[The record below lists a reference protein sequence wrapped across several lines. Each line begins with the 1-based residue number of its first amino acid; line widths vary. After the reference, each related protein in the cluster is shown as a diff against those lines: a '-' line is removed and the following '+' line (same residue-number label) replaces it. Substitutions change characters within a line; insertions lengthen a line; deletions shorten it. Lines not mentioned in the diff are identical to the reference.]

1 MTGTRSKT
9 RSPGSGRSTVLAA
22 VCMLALAALIALP
35 RAARAQVRNITA
47 ENRAALDETILR
59 MRQSELMRVS
69 RGRVKSNPVIQP
81 HFTIYQSVL
90 QNRELLLERQVQ
102 DYAAALGGMQ
112 RASEDFAAFAAT
124 PLGALTTDLF
134 YQKLIDT
141 YDLADDLEKTLT
153 LWDVWTALH
162 LSGYRMQAMPVTF
175 RMALNT
181 GLWLNNHYQGAPPQD
196 VQDRFLALCREDIQ
210 PMNVF
215 EEQEQVDALSL
226 RWSEFFAQ
234 VTTGRAASPDPGAT
248 PPQTPENGEV
258 TQ

>member
-1 MTGTRSKT
+1 MTAPLSGNRTFTMR
-9 RSPGSGRSTVLAA
+9 PGARAAMLCLLVLAA
-22 VCMLALAALIALP
+22 LAALP
-35 RAARAQVRNITA
+35 RAARAQVRNVTA
-47 ENRAALDETILR
+47 ENRAVLDETILR
-59 MRQSELMRVS
+59 MRQVELMRVS

-90 QNRELLLERQVQ
+90 QDRELLLERQVK

-112 RASEDFAAFAAT
+112 RAREDFAAFTAT
-124 PLGALTTDLF
+124 PLGVLTTDLF

-141 YDLADDLEKTLT
+141 YDLTDDLEKTLT

-175 RMALNT
+175 RLALNT
-181 GLWLNNHYQGAPPQD
+181 GHWINSHFQGAPPQD

-210 PMNVF
+210 PTNVF

-226 RWSEFFAQ
+226 HWSEFFAQ
-234 VTTGRAASPDPGAT
+234 VTTGRQASPDPGAVS
-248 PPQTPENGEV
+248 PQTTEDGETV
-258 TQ
+258 Q